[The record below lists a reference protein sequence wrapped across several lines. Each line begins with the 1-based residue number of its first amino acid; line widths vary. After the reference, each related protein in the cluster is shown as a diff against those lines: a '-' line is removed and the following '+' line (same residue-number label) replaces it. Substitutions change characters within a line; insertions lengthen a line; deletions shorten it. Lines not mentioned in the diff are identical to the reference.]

1 MTHKEFNFQKENI
14 WATGEKRNNVKIFNK
29 EENGGT
35 TTSAF
40 NDVISFLTKTNS
52 IHNKEID
59 KKEKLSK
66 ILNKVSEKQQERN
79 EKISNIL
86 NNKIE
91 KYDFF
96 SRNTFLK
103 SEKNLKKEKVLNLI
117 EEIIN
122 LLNGRSSLLRENT
135 IILLNKIKNNIEF
148 ENIEVRYNELN
159 ELKKSI
165 VKEKKE
171 DIVDLSSCINAFK
184 NI

>member
-14 WATGEKRNNVKIFNK
+14 WATGEQRNKVKIFDK

-66 ILNKVSEKQQERN
+66 ILN
-79 EKISNIL
+79 
-86 NNKIE
+86 NKIE

-117 EEIIN
+117 EDAIM
-122 LLNGRSSLLRENT
+122 SLYH
-135 IILLNKIKNNIEF
+135 IPLNKHPERGIATARWIK
-148 ENIEVRYNELN
+148 ENL
-159 ELKKSI
+159 
-165 VKEKKE
+165 
-171 DIVDLSSCINAFK
+171 
-184 NI
+184 

>member
-14 WATGEKRNNVKIFNK
+14 WATGEQRNKVKIFDK

-66 ILNKVSEKQQERN
+66 
-79 EKISNIL
+79 IL